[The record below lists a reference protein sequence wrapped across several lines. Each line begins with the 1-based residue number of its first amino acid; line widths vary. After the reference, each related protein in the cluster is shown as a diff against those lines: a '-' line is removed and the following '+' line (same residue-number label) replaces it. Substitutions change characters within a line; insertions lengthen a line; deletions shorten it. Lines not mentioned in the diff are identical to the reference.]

1 MDPEF
6 RDWVLAGIAR
16 SVGWMRCVQ
25 DGGALLVGG
34 IDPTNASIDE
44 GPEVEEHFRPQG
56 TIFILAVFVATLI
69 LLWGSVY
76 VILLSRGVT
85 P

>member
-1 MDPEF
+1 M
-6 RDWVLAGIAR
+6 
-16 SVGWMRCVQ
+16 
-25 DGGALLVGG
+25 VGG